1 MAFDLTTA
9 AAPCC
14 AEVRSGAR
22 SGSRRRWGVGVAASV
37 LLHVTPLV
45 VAGGLW
51 AARPPVVLPPE
62 QVFEVELVRLQAPP
76 RPLSERPPGPVQAEA
91 AVQQPSPKPR
101 IQPRLQVATV
111 ADVEPLRAPQTTPQ
125 TAPRN
130 ESVAQPQ
137 PSTEAMAP
145 PSRDAPPAASAS
157 SAAHTWEGRILAHL
171 ESRKRYPA
179 EARARRL
186 QGVAYINFIMDR
198 QGRVLSSKLERS
210 SGHPALDREAL
221 ALLQRAQPLPAP
233 PPETRGERITLT
245 VPVDFYT
252 RGR

>member
-9 AAPCC
+9 AAPCG

-22 SGSRRRWGVGVAASV
+22 SRRRRRWGVGVAASV

-62 QVFEVELVRLQAPP
+62 QVFEVELVRFQAPP
-76 RPLSERPPGPVQAEA
+76 RPPSERPPGPTQVEA
-91 AVQQPSPKPR
+91 VAQQSSPKPR
-101 IQPRLQVATV
+101 IQPRLQVAAA
-111 ADVEPLRAPQTTPQ
+111 ADVEPLTAPQTTPRIESAAQ
-125 TAPRN
+125 T
-130 ESVAQPQ
+130 Q

-157 SAAHTWEGRILAHL
+157 SAAQTWEGRILAHL

-186 QGVAYINFIMDR
+186 QGVAYVNFIMDR

-221 ALLQRAQPLPAP
+221 ALLQRAQPLPTP
-233 PPETRGERITLT
+233 PAETPGERITLT
-245 VPVDFYT
+245 VPVDFFT